1 MVPGDRERQKGGG
14 KGAVRKGRGRGEW
27 KRGGGVTLLQL
38 GEAPEAKV
46 KDQ

>member
-14 KGAVRKGRGRGEW
+14 KGAVRKGRGGAVQ
-27 KRGGGVTLLQL
+27 RGGGVTLLQL